1 MAQNSDTSYGGNLL
15 RAGLQGVTFGFAD
28 ELEAMARAAASD
40 RTYQQEVKDIRE
52 DIEQFRETNPVAAY
66 GTEILGAIPTGVGLG
81 IGLLRAG
88 VRGAGKLGAIEGGIY
103 GIGEGEG
110 VEGRLRDT
118 NTKTRQRKYSI

>member
-52 DIEQFRETNPVAAY
+52 DIEEFRETNPVAAY

-88 VRGAGKLGAIEGGIY
+88 IGTGVLGAAKLGAIEGGIY
-103 GIGEGEG
+103 GTGEG
-110 VEGRLRDT
+110 
-118 NTKTRQRKYSI
+118 